1 MPAYVE
7 VYRSRISSDNTQDQP
22 EEAVPTL
29 NLPGEPSI
37 PDEITDNLGAALT
50 SKTMRRQP
58 DAEIVGNPG
67 AALTPETMRRQAD
80 AAALIHLIG
89 YLAQD
94 GISWSADDAVKISTG
109 TAKSALMFFQHLPTT
124 SVLPKISPDGE
135 GGLMAVWE
143 KDGGPTLVII
153 DNFNI
158 HLATGA
164 TTPEAQYFPE
174 FVFDGEQ
181 IPDVVLKAI
190 TR

>member
-7 VYRSRISSDNTQDQP
+7 VCRSRISSFDNTREQI
-22 EEAVPTL
+22 EEAVRPL
-29 NLPGEPSI
+29 DIPCEPSI
-37 PDEITDNLGAALT
+37 P
-50 SKTMRRQP
+50 
-58 DAEIVGNPG
+58 AEIVGNPG
-67 AALTPETMRRQAD
+67 APLTPETMRRQAD

-89 YLAQD
+89 QLVQD
-94 GISWSADDAVKISTG
+94 GISWSADDAVTISTG
-109 TAKSALMFFQHLPTT
+109 TAESALMFFQHLPTT
-124 SVLPKISPDGE
+124 SLLPKISPDGE

-143 KDGGPTLVII
+143 KNGGTTLVII

-164 TTPEAQYFPE
+164 TTPDAKYFPE
-174 FVFDGEQ
+174 LVFDGEQ